1 MSWFNWQGRLLPYAI
16 RYGLLKSGFLDD
28 ETAKDL
34 ANFDISLGSKRSV
47 IELKNL
53 GLNVQRI
60 SELAQLPPSLQLKT
74 ARVIS
79 LRLIFVRE
87 GYQPDVELEIDGIE
101 IVVSSIDQDGE
112 SVLAAG
118 QMSSGSARSQRHHT
132 PDRRPRSPLPND
144 PGGKIPMDTDV
155 HMPTTQE
162 MARSFLKDETLLQR
176 KELETSI
183 VADMKEI
190 DESFLSDAG
199 YEDNDVG
206 TGVAGGLPTFLS
218 KILEGV
224 LERIKY
230 RVVDLQVRLETEVGT
245 DAFDRCP
252 VALKLH
258 VREVSGNG
266 VLGANVTVNDIT
278 LSLIAK
284 DTFMAG
290 MSTISRQTSPTLS
303 RAPTQISVDEGSR
316 SRTFGATASRLG
328 ESQSMQSEIS
338 ESSATPSAH
347 VANISHTSHEESQ
360 LDGSLDPFSATIED
374 SIEIQPGED
383 NESWRS
389 RRTRADDAADDLWSS
404 MLHEDD
410 TPFSPLQDQDRDH
423 DFGNPSVLP
432 HRWIEA
438 GDRPEGH
445 ISARVSTNTQSWP
458 RLEGHERKPRSQTGL
473 RSWPNFDDSN
483 NVRHSLTE
491 GDVRQV
497 HQEVSQEA
505 QPILQQDLR
514 RSPSPEAEA
523 DSRENQAGEES
534 DDQDNNEM
542 LESRYYT
549 HEEAESIYL
558 SAIMETAAADIP
570 GAWHV
575 EDEISAEPLSTE
587 VPKPTS
593 SVPEVKPRELTE
605 SIASES
611 TPIVSA
617 TATPRA
623 TSPSIAPVPI
633 EVETIT
639 HESSFEL
646 LAIDKVQIVFERL
659 QGPTVPSADAGL
671 TSDQSKRKLKVQ
683 PSEMPG
689 AFSVYSDMSRSR
701 QSLANSIYSV
711 PEKPSIGT
719 SSPISGEH
727 TSSALKIDIG
737 AVQLRADVPSSRIL
751 YNLGAK
757 VAAGLSVK
765 QKETKPQ
772 PPALDSTTQ
781 STSSITIEVGLE
793 YLELSFHDR
802 LKPRSQRWREHSTV
816 DPITK
821 LICTQVRFTANDDM
835 SLRMKTFK
843 ILLGNTNL
851 VSFQN
856 DFSPMTA
863 SRKLPA
869 EDFILDLVVSEH
881 RTGVNNRPVTRI
893 DLETAMLVLHVDLAT
908 IDEVFDSFGGLSGV
922 LELGGSILGDSM
934 SSTPTV
940 KPASTKGVRF
950 AGEAD
955 VINDKAHEIKFNGR
969 VNGIDATLQTLRCSL
984 ILHTT
989 ALKVIHRHYATSV
1002 AISQIVLKGP
1012 FDESPSES
1020 PAESPVCLDV
1030 SGLRLE
1036 YQNSPQDKDLERL
1049 LSLLT
1054 PSKDKYDN
1062 DNDILID
1069 TLLRQRRKGAV
1080 LKVIINDTKFKLT
1093 SWTCIPVLA
1102 TLGEDLSR
1110 LSAVTKYL
1118 PEDERPGMLALVYL
1132 KTTEAQLPVNEQ
1144 FGTLRVT
1151 LQDTQLAH
1159 VGLPALL
1166 ALAIGKIHVS
1176 QVGGPDLIHP
1186 LAPYQSFE
1194 NLPVLMARL
1203 LGDEEEPTFKIKLFN
1218 LAIEYSVPVLKDLL
1232 GPEQLSE
1239 PEQVILNMVESI
1251 ASLSMIN
1258 TPRQPVV
1265 RSTSEA
1271 SATNQKRMR
1280 LDLQIHDTA
1289 IGLAPHKMTSKVQ
1302 FVLND
1307 AHVSTVVPPGD
1318 IFKISVELKKATLY
1332 ITDIATAPSPDATL
1346 GKSPPAPQS
1355 VDSLYSAQGYVSIG
1369 SIMRATIIVHMA
1381 ENRLDPEQKNVEVDV
1396 KTELFLL
1403 ETCADSTATLF
1414 ATLGDLAPPSA
1425 PSKDAKYLT
1434 QPITIEDMM
1443 ASFTG
1448 EPVSES
1454 IAMPETLF
1462 DVDDDINTH
1471 SDIMFDVAELDVE
1484 SQHLFEESEMSSSLY
1499 GPIGDSFDEQYEE
1512 HDLADNAS
1520 VAHDDLDTVAS
1531 LLEDDPFEMPD
1542 IPEDVM
1548 GDAHLLREL
1557 DKQRLACE
1565 DDKPVS
1571 LLPEKAAIKSLGGTS
1586 IQDSKN
1592 PLKLRIRDT
1601 HLIWQLY
1608 DGYDWQRTRNDIEHT
1623 VEQVEL
1629 KAAERKARRRES
1641 RNDVEDDES
1650 VIGDFLFNSIYIGI
1664 GAGHE
1669 TQDLRRAINKAINDQ
1684 ATETESVAVSGTS
1697 RPTSYSASGQPRL
1710 APRRSRLKLGRS
1722 KKNKIAFELRNVAAD
1737 VKTFAPGSGEDVMT
1751 ASLRIGDF
1759 EIFDRVPTS
1768 TWRKFLTHIDNSPRT
1783 REISRPMF
1791 DIDIR
1796 SVKTLQSHSASEMLL
1811 HVSVLPIR
1819 LHVDQDALDFINR
1832 FFEFKDPTL
1841 VSTDPPSEEPFIQ
1854 RLEVDTVDLRLD
1866 YKPKQLDYVGLRAGR
1881 TSELKNIVTLE
1892 GADIQLKHLIVYG
1905 LRGFDK
1911 VHPTLNDIWVED
1923 VIRNQLPTVLSGI
1936 AAMRSLVTIGT
1947 GIRDV
1952 VAIPVREY
1960 RKDGRIVR
1968 SIQKGGY
1975 KFGKTTASEL
1985 ARLGAKVA
1993 LGTQT
1998 VLTTAEQ
2005 FLSPTSSS
2013 RPGTNRRVS
2022 SDSGLRDIASD
2033 DDESEQRLVSAYA
2046 NQPLGLLSGLQTA
2059 RRQLEHDLLTAKD
2072 ALIAVQGEVMDSR
2085 GPGDAIAAVA
2095 RHAPTLLLRPVI
2107 GATRA
2112 VGTTLLG
2119 VGNQIDR
2126 SNMRS
2131 VEDVSPPTDE
2141 VVLRSLLTCV
2151 CRNTSLIDCC
2161 ENWSG
2166 VAAQLLVFRFEC
2178 LCNGVVNI
2186 CLCFWRFLGCSMSVV
2201 RISL

>member
-16 RYGLLKSGFLDD
+16 RYALLKSGFLDD

-47 IELKNL
+47 VELKNL
-53 GLNVQRI
+53 GLNVRRI
-60 SELAQLPPSLQLKT
+60 SELAQLPPTLQLKT

-79 LRLIFVRE
+79 LRVIFVRE

-112 SVLAAG
+112 AAFAPG
-118 QMSSGSARSQRHHT
+118 HTSSGSARSTRQYT
-132 PDRRPRSPLPND
+132 PHRRPRSPLPYD
-144 PGGKIPMDTDV
+144 PGGKIPLDTDV
-155 HMPTTQE
+155 HVPTTQE

-183 VADMKEI
+183 VEDMKEM
-190 DESFLSDAG
+190 DESFMSDTG
-199 YEDNDVG
+199 YDDDAVG
-206 TGVAGGLPTFLS
+206 TGVAGGIPTFLS

-230 RVVDLQVRLETEVGT
+230 RIVDLQVRLETEISNDT
-245 DAFDRCP
+245 YDRCP
-252 VALKLH
+252 IALKLH
-258 VREVSGNG
+258 VKEVCGNG
-266 VLGANVTVNDIT
+266 VLGANVTVSDIS
-278 LSLIAK
+278 LNLIAK
-284 DTFMAG
+284 DTFMTG

-303 RAPTQISVDEGSR
+303 RTPTQISVSEGSK
-316 SRTFGATASRLG
+316 SRTFGPTASRG
-328 ESQSMQSEIS
+328 DESQSAQSENIGN
-338 ESSATPSAH
+338 SAALS
-347 VANISHTSHEESQ
+347 ANIGHASHTLREIPQ
-360 LDGSLDPFSATIED
+360 LDGSIDEFPATIED

-404 MLHEDD
+404 MLNEDSA
-410 TPFSPLQDQDRDH
+410 PFSPLQDQEQDHEFSDPAVIPRRWTEADAQLEDR
-423 DFGNPSVLP
+423 
-432 HRWIEA
+432 
-438 GDRPEGH
+438 
-445 ISARVSTNTQSWP
+445 ISTRVPTNMQSWP
-458 RLEGHERKPRSQTGL
+458 RLEQHEPKPQPQVGL
-473 RSWPNFDDSN
+473 RSWPNFDDTSS
-483 NVRHSLTE
+483 VRHSSIE
-491 GDVRQV
+491 GDVRQIP
-497 HQEVSQEA
+497 QEA
-505 QPILQQDLR
+505 SNEIHSILRQDSR

-523 DSRENQAGEES
+523 DSLESQASDES

-558 SAIMETAAADIP
+558 SAIMENAATDIP
-570 GAWHV
+570 GAWHN
-575 EDEISAEPLSTE
+575 EDEVPSKSSALE
-587 VPKPTS
+587 VFQPPSSIPKADSP
-593 SVPEVKPRELTE
+593 ELTE
-605 SIASES
+605 VIKSEGTSVASAS
-611 TPIVSA
+611 
-617 TATPRA
+617 ATPRA
-623 TSPSIAPVPI
+623 VSPSPVPVSV
-633 EVETIT
+633 EVETVL
-639 HESSFEL
+639 HETSIEL
-646 LAIDKVQIVFERL
+646 LAIDKVRVIFERL
-659 QGPTVPSADAGL
+659 QDPVAPNTDAGPPA
-671 TSDQSKRKLKVQ
+671 DQSKQKLRVQ
-683 PSEMPG
+683 TGEIPG
-689 AFSVYSDMSRSR
+689 AFSIYSDMSRSR
-701 QSLANSIYSV
+701 QSLAYSMYSA
-711 PEKPSIGT
+711 PEKPSIGA
-719 SSPISGEH
+719 SSSADQMR
-727 TSSALKIDIG
+727 TSSALKIEIG
-737 AVQLRADVPSSRIL
+737 TVQLRADIPSSRIL
-751 YNLGAK
+751 YGLGGK
-757 VAAGLSVK
+757 IAAGLSNK
-765 QKETKPQ
+765 QTETDLPSSTS
-772 PPALDSTTQ
+772 DSSTP

-793 YLELSFHDR
+793 HLALSFHDR
-802 LKPRSQRWREHSTV
+802 LRPRNHLWSNQPNA
-816 DPITK
+816 DPIIS
-821 LICTQVRFTANDDM
+821 LICTQVKFSAQDDKN
-835 SLRMKTFK
+835 LRMKTLR
-843 ILLGNTNL
+843 ILLGNKDL
-851 VSFQN
+851 LSFQN
-856 DFSPMTA
+856 DSSPMTA

-869 EDFILDLVVSEH
+869 EDFILDLVVAEH
-881 RTGVNNRPVTRI
+881 RTGISNRPVSRI
-893 DLETAMLVLHVDLAT
+893 DLETAMLMLHIDLAT
-908 IDEVFDSFGGLSGV
+908 IDEIFGSFGGLSSV

-950 AGEAD
+950 AGQAD
-955 VINDKAHEIKFNGR
+955 TVDDKAREIKFNGR
-969 VNGIDATLQTLRCSL
+969 INGIDATLQTSRCSL
-984 ILHTT
+984 TLHTT

-1012 FDESPSES
+1012 FDEN
-1020 PAESPVCLDV
+1020 PAEAPICLDL

-1093 SWTCIPVLA
+1093 SWSCVPVL
-1102 TLGEDLSR
+1102 TSLGEDLSR

-1132 KTTEAQLPVNEQ
+1132 KSTEAQLPVNEQ
-1144 FGTLRVT
+1144 FGTLRVI

-1166 ALAIGKIHVS
+1166 ALAIGKINVS
-1176 QVGGPDLIHP
+1176 QVGGPDLIHS
-1186 LAPYQSFE
+1186 LVSYQAFE

-1218 LAIEYSVPVLKDLL
+1218 IAIEYSVPVLKDLL
-1232 GPEQLSE
+1232 GPEKLPE
-1239 PEQVILNMVESI
+1239 PEQVILNMADSI

-1258 TPRQPVV
+1258 TPRQPVA
-1265 RSTSEA
+1265 RSTSEV

-1289 IGLAPHKMTSKVQ
+1289 IGLAPQKMTSKVQ
-1302 FVLND
+1302 FILND
-1307 AHVSTVVPPGD
+1307 THVSTAVPPGD
-1318 IFKISVELKKATLY
+1318 VFKISLKLRKAALY
-1332 ITDIATAPSPDATL
+1332 ITDIAKGPSSDPTTE
-1346 GKSPPAPQS
+1346 KSPLVPQS
-1355 VDSLYSAQGYVSIG
+1355 VDSWFSAQDYVSVG
-1369 SIMRATIIVHMA
+1369 SIMKAAIVVQTA

-1414 ATLGDLAPPSA
+1414 ATLGDLAPPSI
-1425 PSKDAKYLT
+1425 PSNDAKYLT

-1448 EPVSES
+1448 EPVTES
-1454 IAMPETLF
+1454 VAMPETLF
-1462 DVDDDINTH
+1462 DVDDDMNTH
-1471 SDIMFDVAELDVE
+1471 SDILFDVTELDVE
-1484 SQHLFEESEMSSSLY
+1484 DQHLFEESEMTSSLY
-1499 GPIGDSFDEQYEE
+1499 GPIGDSFYEQDEQ
-1512 HDLADNAS
+1512 HDLGDDAS
-1520 VAHDDLDTVAS
+1520 VAHNHLDTVAS

-1542 IPEDVM
+1542 IPEDIM
-1548 GDAHLLREL
+1548 SDAHLLREL
-1557 DKQRLACE
+1557 DKQRLASE
-1565 DDKPVS
+1565 GDRPVS
-1571 LLPEKAAIKSLGGTS
+1571 LLQEKAETKPPGGTG
-1586 IQDSKN
+1586 IQESKN

-1608 DGYDWQRTRNDIEHT
+1608 DGYDWQRTRDDIEHT

-1650 VIGDFLFNSIYIGI
+1650 VIGDFLFNSIYIGV

-1669 TQDLRRAINKAINDQ
+1669 TQDLRRAINKVINDQ

-1697 RPTSYSASGQPRL
+1697 RPTSFSASGQPRL

-1737 VKTFAPGSGEDVMT
+1737 VKTFAPGSSDDVMT

-1783 REISRPMF
+1783 REIARPMF

-1796 SVKTLQSHSASEMLL
+1796 SVKTLQSHTASEMLL

-1841 VSTDPPSEEPFIQ
+1841 ASTDPPSEEPFIQ

-1881 TSELKNIVTLE
+1881 TSELKNLVTLE

-1911 VHPTLNDIWVED
+1911 IHPTLNDIWVED

-1998 VLTTAEQ
+1998 VLSTAEQ
-2005 FLSPTSSS
+2005 YLSPTTGPSS

-2085 GPGDAIAAVA
+2085 GPSDAIAAVA

-2126 SNMRS
+2126 SNMRG
-2131 VEDVSPPTDE
+2131 VEDVSLSTDE
-2141 VVLRSLLTCV
+2141 AKLRSSLTCV
-2151 CRNTSLIDCC
+2151 CRNINHIECGFQSGIARSDTLSFCMSLR
-2161 ENWSG
+2161 WRYGHLVSVFAFSG
-2166 VAAQLLVFRFEC
+2166 VSCWYQLAILTTV
-2178 LCNGVVNI
+2178 
-2186 CLCFWRFLGCSMSVV
+2186 
-2201 RISL
+2201 